1 MAYLSRA
8 SWYPNTM
15 HRRGDSADAGDFA
28 CVLAFPVAGLL
39 LNGLALM
46 VQGDDGRLP
55 GLALIAG
62 ALAMV
67 ALRLA
72 SRG

>member
-1 MAYLSRA
+1 
-8 SWYPNTM
+8 M
-15 HRRGDSADAGDFA
+15 HRRGNSADAADFV
-28 CVLAFPVAGLL
+28 CVLAFSAAGLL

-46 VQGDDGRLP
+46 VQGDDGRRP
-55 GLALIAG
+55 GVALIAG

-72 SRG
+72 SRV